1 MTEWRQTRANKTR
14 ALWSTRVSCLSF
26 VSI

>member
-1 MTEWRQTRANKTR
+1 MTEWGQNRANKTR
-14 ALWSTRVSCLSF
+14 ALWSARVSCLSF